1 MIDVLSVASEAFPLI
16 KTGGLADVTGA
27 LPGALSRH
35 GVAMRTLLPGYP
47 AVMGAL
53 ENGQVVREYGDF
65 FGGPAELMSGRAG
78 GLSVIA
84 INAPHLYARAGNP
97 YLGPDRKDWPDNW
110 RRFAALSYAA
120 YDIGCGAVAEF
131 QPQILHCHDWQAG
144 LVPAYV
150 RFNGLAPVK
159 TILTVHNIAFQGLF
173 GFEIFNELR
182 LDFRAAQENAVE
194 FYGLINYLKA
204 GLTTADQL
212 TTVSP
217 TYATEI
223 KTQAYGMGLEGILTS
238 RADVLTGILNGIDD
252 HEWDPRTDKALHTTF
267 SHNSTEDRRANRRAL
282 EMRFEIEE
290 SDAPLFSVVSRLT
303 TQKGLDML
311 VGLVDDL
318 VGYGGKLI
326 VLGSGDTEIENGF
339 AGATLRHPG
348 KVGFVRGYDEAL
360 SHLIQ
365 GGADVMM
372 VPSRFEPCGLTQLY
386 GLRYGC
392 VPLVSRVGGLA
403 DTVID
408 ANEAAIEA
416 GAATGIVFAPAEPWA
431 LREAIRRATELYA
444 RPKVW
449 RKMLRRGM
457 KSDVSWDP
465 SAEKYAKLYKKLLG
479 VRDDDQQDD

>member
-1 MIDVLSVASEAFPLI
+1 MIDVLSVASEAYPLI

-27 LPGALSRH
+27 LPAALAAH
-35 GVAMRTLLPGYP
+35 DVTVRTLLPGYP

-53 ENGQVVREYGDF
+53 EDARALREFGDY
-65 FGGPAELMSGRAG
+65 FGGPATLLAGRAG
-78 GLSVIA
+78 GLDVIVLD
-84 INAPHLYARAGNP
+84 APHLYARAGNP

-120 YDIGCGAVAEF
+120 YEIGGGAAGEF

-150 RFNGLAPVK
+150 RFNSPTPAK

-182 LDFRAAQENAVE
+182 LDYRAAQESAVE
-194 FYGLINYLKA
+194 YYGLINYLKA
-204 GLTTADQL
+204 GLQTADQL

-217 TYATEI
+217 TYALEI
-223 KTQAYGMGLEGILTS
+223 KTQAYGMGLEGLLS
-238 RADVLTGILNGIDD
+238 ARADALVGITNGIDD
-252 HEWDPRTDKALHTTF
+252 REWDPQTDRALHTTYN
-267 SHNSTEDRRANRRAL
+267 HNSIEARQANRRAL
-282 EMRFEIEE
+282 ELRFNI
-290 SDAPLFSVVSRLT
+290 DDTPGPLFSVVSRLT

-318 VGYGGKLI
+318 VAAGGKLI
-326 VLGSGDTEIENGF
+326 VLGSGDAEIENGF
-339 AGATLRHPG
+339 AGAVMRHPG
-348 KVGFVRGYDEAL
+348 KVGFNRGYDEPL

-403 DTVID
+403 DTVIG
-408 ANEAAIEA
+408 ATPASLAA
-416 GAATGIVFAPAEPWA
+416 GVATGFVFHPTDALAFGQA
-431 LREAIRRATELYA
+431 LRQLVALHGDRKAWVRARKAAMAQPLGWETSAAAYAALYA
-444 RPKVW
+444 G
-449 RKMLRRGM
+449 LAG
-457 KSDVSWDP
+457 
-465 SAEKYAKLYKKLLG
+465 
-479 VRDDDQQDD
+479 